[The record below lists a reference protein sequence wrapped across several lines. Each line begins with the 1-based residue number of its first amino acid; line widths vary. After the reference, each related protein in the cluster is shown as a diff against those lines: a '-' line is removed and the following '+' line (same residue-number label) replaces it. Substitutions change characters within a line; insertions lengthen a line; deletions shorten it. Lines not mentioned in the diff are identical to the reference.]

1 MLQFLTIDEW
11 GSRVKKYKYLV
22 NYSFNDQKN
31 QPQNFVAILIFG
43 SCNLLG
49 IGERNQNKC

>member
-31 QPQNFVAILIFG
+31 QPQNFFAILIFG